1 MADKALRVIGALLLL
16 ANGAVHLQRYNE
28 SYQYIPNINKLFVLD
43 AILAA
48 LLAIYVLFVGSTW
61 SLGLAILFQV
71 GTIVALVYSNS
82 QPLFDF
88 EQTDLEGW
96 PTVAIAVE
104 LAGAFVLGLDL
115 FASRQRVHERYS
127 RV

>member
-1 MADKALRVIGALLLL
+1 MADKALRVLGALLLL

-28 SYQYIPNINKLFVLD
+28 NYQYIPNINKLFVAD

-61 SLGLAILFQV
+61 SLGLGILFQV
-71 GTIVALVYSNS
+71 GTIVALLYAHS

-88 EQTDLEGW
+88 EQPSLEGW
-96 PTVAIAVE
+96 PTVAIVVE
-104 LAGAFVLGLDL
+104 LVGAFVLGLDL
-115 FASRQRVHERYS
+115 FASRPRVHERYS

>member
-1 MADKALRVIGALLLL
+1 MADKALRALGALLLL
-16 ANGAVHLQRYNE
+16 ANGAVHMQRYNDR
-28 SYQYIPNINKLFVLD
+28 YQYIPNISKLFVVD
-43 AILAA
+43 AILAG

-61 SLGLAILFQV
+61 SLGIGILFQI
-71 GTIVALVYSNS
+71 GTVAALLYAHS

-88 EQTDLEGW
+88 EQTDLSGW

-115 FASRQRVHERYS
+115 FASRPRVHARYS

>member
-1 MADKALRVIGALLLL
+1 MDKALRALGALLLL

-28 SYQYIPNINKLFVLD
+28 GYQYVPNISKLFIVD

-61 SLGLAILFQV
+61 SLGLGILFQV
-71 GTIVALVYSNS
+71 GTVVALLYAHSE
-82 QPLFDF
+82 PLFDF
-88 EQTDLEGW
+88 TQPDLDGW
-96 PTVAIAVE
+96 PTVAVVVE

-115 FASRQRVHERYS
+115 FASRPRVNARYS

>member
-1 MADKALRVIGALLLL
+1 MADKALRVVGALLLL

-28 SYQYIPNINKLFVLD
+28 RYQYIPSINKLFVLD

-71 GTIVALVYSNS
+71 GTIVALLYAHSR
-82 QPLFDF
+82 PLFDF
-88 EQTDLEGW
+88 EQTALEGW

-104 LAGAFVLGLDL
+104 LAGGFVLGLDL
-115 FASRQRVHERYS
+115 FAARQRVHERYR

>member
-1 MADKALRVIGALLLL
+1 MADKALRALGALLLL

-28 SYQYIPNINKLFVLD
+28 SYQYVENINRLFVVD

-61 SLGLAILFQV
+61 SLGLGILFQV
-71 GTIVALVYSNS
+71 GTIAALLYAHS
-82 QPLFDF
+82 QPLADF
-88 EQTDLEGW
+88 VQTDLDGW
-96 PTVAIAVE
+96 PTVAIVVE

-115 FASRQRVHERYS
+115 FASRTRVHERYS

>member
-1 MADKALRVIGALLLL
+1 LLGALLLL
-16 ANGAVHLQRYNE
+16 GNGAVHLQRYND
-28 SYQYIPNINKLFVLD
+28 SYQHIPNINKLFIVD

-61 SLGLAILFQV
+61 SLGLGMLFQV
-71 GTIVALVYSNS
+71 GTISALLYSHSNS
-82 QPLFDF
+82 LADYV
-88 EQTDLEGW
+88 QTDLDGW

-104 LAGAFVLGLDL
+104 LAGAAVLGLGL
-115 FASRQRVHERYS
+115 FASRQRVHDRYL